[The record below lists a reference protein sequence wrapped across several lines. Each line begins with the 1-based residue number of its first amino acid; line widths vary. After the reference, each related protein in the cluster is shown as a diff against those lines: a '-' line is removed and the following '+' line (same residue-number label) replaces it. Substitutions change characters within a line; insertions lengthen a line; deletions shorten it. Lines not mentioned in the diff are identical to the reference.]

1 MKGPA
6 MKSINVPLQT
16 NDLPACH
23 WLLDAVYGRGLLM
36 LKLRTQKPEIRV
48 PIWREAL
55 ELDPLLDQMIDE
67 MGLRHWPRPVG
78 VKARLDYLKTVLRM
92 RVAVPR

>member
-1 MKGPA
+1 
-6 MKSINVPLQT
+6 MKSVNISLQT
-16 NDLPACH
+16 NDLPARH

-36 LKLRTQKPEIRV
+36 LKLRTQKPEMRV
-48 PIWREAL
+48 PIWREAP
-55 ELDPLLDQMIDE
+55 ELDPLLDQLIDE
-67 MGLRHWPRPVG
+67 MNLRHWQRPVG